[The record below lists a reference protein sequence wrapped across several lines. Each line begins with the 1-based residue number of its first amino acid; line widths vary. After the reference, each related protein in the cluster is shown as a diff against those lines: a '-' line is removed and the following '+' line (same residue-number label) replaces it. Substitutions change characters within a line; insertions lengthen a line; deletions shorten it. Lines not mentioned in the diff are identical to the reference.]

1 MEPEK
6 EFITPTKICDCENPD
21 IKMKSYFLTKGSF
34 SEKQK
39 AIDIFNFVRDEIKY
53 RFDYSYTK
61 ASETLKKGYGN
72 CFNKSNLQIGLLRS
86 CGIYSGYKVY
96 LIKKEVFF
104 PIVPKEIYNMISDP
118 TIHVSCAVYLN
129 NKWIEADSTIDYQ
142 LYVHVYKYMENWE
155 YKEWDGEKDITLPK
169 KYIIEDQ
176 GIYSNIDLFLL
187 NPPKFWN
194 DELLFKANKFID
206 ELLK

>member
-1 MEPEK
+1 MEK
-6 EFITPTKICDCENPD
+6 EYLLPTKICDVENPD
-21 IKMKSYFLTKGSF
+21 IKMKSYFLTKKSF

-72 CFNKSNLQIGLLRS
+72 CFNKSNLQIALLRS
-86 CGIYSGYKVY
+86 CGIYAGYRVY
-96 LIKKEVFF
+96 LIKKEVFL
-104 PIVPKEIYNMISDP
+104 PIVPKDIYEKISQP
-118 TIHVSCAVYLN
+118 TVHVSCAVYIEK
-129 NKWIEADSTIDYQ
+129 KWVESDSTIDFE
-142 LYVHVYKYMENWE
+142 LYNHIYRNMENWK
-155 YKEWDGEKDITLPK
+155 YVEWDGENDISIPAE
-169 KYIIEDQ
+169 YIVENQ
-176 GIYSNIDLFLL
+176 GIYSNIDLYLL

-194 DELLFKANKFID
+194 DELLEKANRFID